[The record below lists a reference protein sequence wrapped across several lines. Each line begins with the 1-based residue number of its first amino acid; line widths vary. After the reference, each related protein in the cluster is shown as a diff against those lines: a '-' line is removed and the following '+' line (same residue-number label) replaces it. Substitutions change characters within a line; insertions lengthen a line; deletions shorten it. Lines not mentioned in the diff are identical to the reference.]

1 MSRAP
6 TVTELKPKPEGPP
19 WSPHLG
25 SRRTQDYRGEQSAL
39 SWALARKTDTEQKR
53 KTDLVLTWHRKTR
66 VLWNCWGGGRFPLCS
81 LGLTTDGDYIRS
93 KLQRNA
99 YSHPSGLR
107 SALQRCCLWL
117 QAGGWLPTA
126 RGAPKSLL
134 LRGLQSLQCCLRVS
148 GPE

>member
-1 MSRAP
+1 M
-6 TVTELKPKPEGPP
+6 
-19 WSPHLG
+19 
-25 SRRTQDYRGEQSAL
+25 
-39 SWALARKTDTEQKR
+39 
-53 KTDLVLTWHRKTR
+53 LTWHRKTR

-107 SALQRCCLWL
+107 WALQRGCRWL
-117 QAGGWLPTA
+117 RAGGWLPTA

-134 LRGLQSLQCCLRVS
+134 LPGLPTARGAPKSLLLPGLPTARGAPKSLLLPGLPTARGAPKSPPLPGLQSLQCCLRAS